1 MATTFGQIE
10 ARTGTLLYFA
20 IAIAQESSACL
31 VHNTYDNGFFT
42 MQISRLLRRLRNDFQ
57 LSIIT
62 LMALL
67 GVIGIT
73 PYAIYRLATGNYL
86 VGLADSVIVASTV
99 FAVIYAWRTGDTVK
113 PGIYLATIFSVGSTL
128 IAINLGINGLFWI
141 YPLILFN
148 FFMVS
153 PTKALLATVLVLS
166 ALLGYGKL
174 NPGTLFESDYQ
185 MVSFL
190 VTSMIASTLSF
201 IFAYRT
207 SSQRDKLQQ
216 LAIHDPLTGARNR
229 RAMNEELKIAA
240 SIYRRHGSSYGVLV
254 MDLDHFKL
262 INDNHGHQAGDQVLV
277 DFVELIKSSSRKED
291 RLFRFGGEEFLLL
304 LPKTERSG
312 LLAAA
317 QHLQQQVAQHLRGPG
332 GAVTMSAGGAIL
344 RRGEHWD
351 SMLQR
356 ADQRLYLAKNSGR
369 NCIVVDDSVSPVNSL
384 LTP

>member
-1 MATTFGQIE
+1 M
-10 ARTGTLLYFA
+10 RTPR
-20 IAIAQESSACL
+20 
-31 VHNTYDNGFFT
+31 
-42 MQISRLLRRLRNDFQ
+42 MLRRLRNDFQ

-62 LMALL
+62 LMGLF

-86 VGLADSVIVASTV
+86 VGSADSIIVTSTV
-99 FAVIYAWRTGDTVK
+99 LAVIYAWRTGDTVK
-113 PGIYLATIFSVGSTL
+113 PGIYLATIFSVGATL
-128 IAINLGINGLFWI
+128 IAVNLGVNGLFWI

-153 PTKALLATVLVLS
+153 PGKALIATILVLIS
-166 ALLGYGKL
+166 LVTYGQL
-174 NPGTLFESDYQ
+174 NPNAVFESDYQ

-190 VTSMIASTLSF
+190 VTSMMASTLSF

-207 SSQRDKLQQ
+207 NNQRDQLQQ

-240 SIYRRHGSSYGVLV
+240 STFRRHGNTYGVLI
-254 MDLDHFKL
+254 MDLDHFKR
-262 INDNHGHQAGDQVLV
+262 INDNYGHQAGDQVLV

-304 LPKTERSG
+304 LPNTERAG

-317 QHLQQQVAQHLRGPG
+317 QHLQQQITQHLRGPG
-332 GAVTMSAGGAIL
+332 GAVTMSVGGAIL
-344 RRGEHWD
+344 RRDEHWED
-351 SMLQR
+351 MLQR
-356 ADQRLYLAKNSGR
+356 ADQRLYRAKSAGR
-369 NCIVVDDSVSPVNSL
+369 NCIIIDDSALAGDALPVN
-384 LTP
+384 

>member
-1 MATTFGQIE
+1 M
-10 ARTGTLLYFA
+10 
-20 IAIAQESSACL
+20 
-31 VHNTYDNGFFT
+31 
-42 MQISRLLRRLRNDFQ
+42 LRRLRNDFQ

-62 LMALL
+62 LMGLF

-86 VGLADSVIVASTV
+86 VGSADSIIVTSTV
-99 FAVIYAWRTGDTVK
+99 LAVIYAWRTGDTVK
-113 PGIYLATIFSVGSTL
+113 PGIYLATIFSVGATL
-128 IAINLGINGLFWI
+128 IAVNLGVNGLFWI

-153 PTKALLATVLVLS
+153 PGKALIATILVLIS
-166 ALLGYGKL
+166 LVTYGQL
-174 NPGTLFESDYQ
+174 NPKAVFESDYQ

-190 VTSMIASTLSF
+190 VTSMMASTLSF

-207 SSQRDKLQQ
+207 NNQRDQLQQ

-240 SIYRRHGSSYGVLV
+240 STFRRHGNAYGVLI
-254 MDLDHFKL
+254 MDLDHFKR
-262 INDNHGHQAGDQVLV
+262 INDNYGHQAGDQVLV

-304 LPKTERSG
+304 LPNTERAG

-317 QHLQQQVAQHLRGPG
+317 QHLQQQITQHLRGPG
-332 GAVTMSAGGAIL
+332 GAVTMSVGGAIL
-344 RRGEHWD
+344 RRDEHWED
-351 SMLQR
+351 MLQR
-356 ADQRLYLAKNSGR
+356 ADQRLYRAKSAGR
-369 NCIVVDDSVSPVNSL
+369 NCIIIDGGALAGDALPVN
-384 LTP
+384 

>member
-1 MATTFGQIE
+1 M
-10 ARTGTLLYFA
+10 
-20 IAIAQESSACL
+20 
-31 VHNTYDNGFFT
+31 
-42 MQISRLLRRLRNDFQ
+42 LRRLRNDFQ

-62 LMALL
+62 LMGLF

-86 VGLADSVIVASTV
+86 VGSADSIIVTSTV
-99 FAVIYAWRTGDTVK
+99 LAVIYAWRTGDTVK
-113 PGIYLATIFSVGSTL
+113 PGIYLATIFSVGATL
-128 IAINLGINGLFWI
+128 IAVNLGVNGLFWI

-153 PTKALLATVLVLS
+153 PGKALIATILVLIS
-166 ALLGYGKL
+166 LVTYGQL
-174 NPGTLFESDYQ
+174 NPKAVFESDYQ

-190 VTSMIASTLSF
+190 VTSMMASTLSF

-207 SSQRDKLQQ
+207 NNQRDQLQQ

-240 SIYRRHGSSYGVLV
+240 SIFRRHGNAYGVLI
-254 MDLDHFKL
+254 MDLDHFKR
-262 INDNHGHQAGDQVLV
+262 INDNYGHQAGDQVLV

-304 LPKTERSG
+304 LPNTERAG

-317 QHLQQQVAQHLRGPG
+317 QHLQQQISQHLRGPG
-332 GAVTMSAGGAIL
+332 GAVTMSVGGAIL
-344 RRGEHWD
+344 RRDEHWED
-351 SMLQR
+351 MLQR
-356 ADQRLYLAKNSGR
+356 ADQRLYRAKSAGR
-369 NCIVVDDSVSPVNSL
+369 NCIIIDDSALAGDALHVN
-384 LTP
+384 

>member
-1 MATTFGQIE
+1 M
-10 ARTGTLLYFA
+10 RTPR
-20 IAIAQESSACL
+20 
-31 VHNTYDNGFFT
+31 
-42 MQISRLLRRLRNDFQ
+42 MLRRLRNDFQ

-62 LMALL
+62 LMGLF

-86 VGLADSVIVASTV
+86 VGSADSIIVTSTV
-99 FAVIYAWRTGDTVK
+99 LAVIYAWRTGDTVK
-113 PGIYLATIFSVGSTL
+113 PGIYLATIFSIGATL
-128 IAINLGINGLFWI
+128 IAVNLGVNGLFWI

-153 PTKALLATVLVLS
+153 PGKALIATILVLIS
-166 ALLGYGKL
+166 LVTYGQL
-174 NPGTLFESDYQ
+174 NPKAVFESDYQ

-190 VTSMIASTLSF
+190 VTSMMASTLSF

-207 SSQRDKLQQ
+207 NNQRDQLQQ

-240 SIYRRHGSSYGVLV
+240 STFRRHGNAYGVLI
-254 MDLDHFKL
+254 MDLDHFKR
-262 INDNHGHQAGDQVLV
+262 INDNYGHQAGDQVLV

-304 LPKTERSG
+304 LPNTERAG

-317 QHLQQQVAQHLRGPG
+317 QHLQQQISQHLRGPG
-332 GAVTMSAGGAIL
+332 GAVTMSVGGAIL
-344 RRGEHWD
+344 RRDEHWED
-351 SMLQR
+351 MLQR
-356 ADQRLYLAKNSGR
+356 ADQRLYRAKSAGR
-369 NCIVVDDSVSPVNSL
+369 NCIIIDDGALAGDALPVS
-384 LTP
+384 